1 MFEISYLN
9 HFVKVI
15 PFNTG
20 WRVVVVALTSTLS
33 AQCPVYQS
41 SAVYPTE
48 TDAIASGVRFVQKQQ
63 ALVALW
69 QFLCES
75 HDSGIITETELDH
88 LSASVCFFCSFQDC
102 HSDYGYWYR

>member
-9 HFVKVI
+9 HFVRAI
-15 PFNTG
+15 PVKTG
-20 WRVVVVALTSTLS
+20 WRVVVLDLTTAAP

-48 TDAIASGVRFVQKQQ
+48 TDAIAAGVQFVQRQQ
-63 ALVALW
+63 ALAALW
-69 QFLCES
+69 QFLHES
-75 HDSGIITETELDH
+75 YDSGIITETELNH
-88 LSASVCFFCSFQDC
+88 LSASVCFFCSFKDF